1 MFFNLSRRRTLVIY
15 GVVLSP
21 FLHLA
26 VKNIRFLC
34 CNNAPPPA
42 RRPIF
47 LALGENFLRQLLTR
61 WDVEWN
67 ILYCFSLGTMKKSR
81 IGILPSVF
89 LSCWLGLCGGWLWRT
104 QLLLKI
110 AIFHTDGIFSLWV
123 LQ

>member
-81 IGILPSVF
+81 IESFRLYFCHAGWVR
-89 LSCWLGLCGGWLWRT
+89 GGWLWRT

-110 AIFHTDGIFSLWV
+110 AIFH
-123 LQ
+123 